1 MVRAPPAMA
10 TKPRGSVCS
19 PSCAPRA
26 VVTSDQSVFVSFSVS
41 GMPSSIVRPMTVVP
55 SLALTVTVVHAF
67 ARVAS
72 SATTLR
78 SSPLEDAIA
87 RRPMGFYAAGYLSIK
102 LMSLNLARIA

>member
-19 PSCAPRA
+19 PSCAPRD
-26 VVTSDQSVFVSFSVS
+26 VVTSDQSVLVSFSVS

-67 ARVAS
+67 AYVA

-87 RRPMGFYAAGYLSIK
+87 RRPMSFFAG
-102 LMSLNLARIA
+102 AP

>member
-87 RRPMGFYAAGYLSIK
+87 RRPMGFFAG
-102 LMSLNLARIA
+102 AP